1 MRTRKDDLIQPPHLT
16 AEQWLDSLMSDKR
29 DMLTQIRRTVHST
42 GNMHQRYM
50 DRLERAIARAKLL
63 IAAQSN

>member
-1 MRTRKDDLIQPPHLT
+1 
-16 AEQWLDSLMSDKR
+16 MSDKR